1 LEDLEAG
8 ELDYIIVG
16 EFLVDLKKEFG
27 EGDDKTIKVAKL
39 KKVEQRNRII
49 EEFVQKFRRVV
60 RRSRYKR

>member
-1 LEDLEAG
+1 M
-8 ELDYIIVG
+8 DYIIVG